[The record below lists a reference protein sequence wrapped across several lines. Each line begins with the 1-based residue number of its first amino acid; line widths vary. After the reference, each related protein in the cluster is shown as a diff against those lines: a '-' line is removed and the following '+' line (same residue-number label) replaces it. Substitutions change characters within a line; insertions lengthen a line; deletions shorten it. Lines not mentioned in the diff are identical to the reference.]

1 MGGEEISF
9 GRAESE
15 TTPAFY
21 AQDGALGWRL
31 CHLGLEGT
39 FSHKWAN
46 RRNVSPPRMHSSESE
61 CGRHFSM
68 GGGGSNWR
76 NSPGN
81 VSIHRQRGP
90 SNYGGPL
97 YTFHKR
103 YQEDAN
109 QLRPMGGLCGLRR
122 LRSDPST
129 TCDARGT
136 DSFMCVCFFIGRIVL
151 YCIVNL

>member
-46 RRNVSPPRMHSSESE
+46 KRNVSPPRMHSSESE
-61 CGRHFSM
+61 CGRHFLWEGGLQLEGFSGLVPYNVTM
-68 GGGGSNWR
+68 GR
-76 NSPGN
+76 LYTT
-81 VSIHRQRGP
+81 GP
-90 SNYGGPL
+90 SIFF
-97 YTFHKR
+97 T
-103 YQEDAN
+103 
-109 QLRPMGGLCGLRR
+109 
-122 LRSDPST
+122 
-129 TCDARGT
+129 RGT
-136 DSFMCVCFFIGRIVL
+136 PTPFYVQRAASVDCNT
-151 YCIVNL
+151 Y

>member
-1 MGGEEISF
+1 MGAEEISF
-9 GRAESE
+9 GRTESE

-21 AQDGALGWRL
+21 AQDAALGWRL

-46 RRNVSPPRMHSSESE
+46 KRNVSPPPDAFQRKRMWPAFFY
-61 CGRHFSM
+61 GR
-68 GGGGSNWR
+68 GGSNWR

-129 TCDARGT
+129 P
-136 DSFMCVCFFIGRIVL
+136 
-151 YCIVNL
+151 

>member
-61 CGRHFSM
+61 CGRHFLWE
-68 GGGGSNWR
+68 GGLQLEGFSGQR
-76 NSPGN
+76 LYTTSPRA
-81 VSIHRQRGP
+81 VFIH
-90 SNYGGPL
+90 GPL
-97 YTFHKR
+97 YTTHKR
-103 YQEDAN
+103 DQDAK
-109 QLRPMGGLCGLRR
+109 QLRPMGGLCGLQQ
-122 LRSDPST
+122 LRSDRST
-129 TCDARGT
+129 
-136 DSFMCVCFFIGRIVL
+136 
-151 YCIVNL
+151 N